1 MACGI
6 RKCTAHAECVDQ
18 QPHLIPLAKGDLII
32 TSNSITFKTPEQ
44 SHYLYEVTYPFTRE
58 ELACLNEVTYPEPNL
73 YVAAIRMHKRSQRP
87 KEAKIEKCVLWEGD
101 TCLGE
106 LKIKETEPDSL
117 FELRQQ
123 LTIEKALVRQHL
135 KTIQEKDREIIMLKV
150 KLNL

>member
-18 QPHLIPLAKGDLII
+18 QPHVIPLGKGELII
-32 TSNSITFKTPEQ
+32 TSNSMTFNTPEQ
-44 SHYLYEVTYPFTRE
+44 SQYLYEVTYPFTRE
-58 ELACLNEVTYPEPNL
+58 ELACLNEVSYPEPNL

-87 KEAKIEKCVLWEGD
+87 KEAKIE

-106 LKIKETEPDSL
+106 LKIKELDSL

-123 LTIEKALVRQHL
+123 LTIEKALNRQHL